1 MARTFLLARDA
12 APAPVYRIDY
22 ARALN
27 AAQHAAAT
35 APGGPTLVVAGAGTG
50 KTRTLVYRVAYLVES
65 GVAPERIVLLTFTRR
80 AAREM
85 LTRAATLLDGR
96 CEGVEGGTFHSLC
109 SRILRRFAPRLGLPH
124 GFSILDASDA
134 ADVLDV
140 LRTQAGHDRSK
151 TRFPRKGTLQSV
163 VSGARNRGQT
173 VDEALAERAPQF
185 AQHAEAVAEVA
196 RAYARYKH
204 DHALLD
210 YDDLLLETLRLFDE
224 HPDVQEAVAGA
235 MQHVL
240 VDEYQDTNP
249 AQAELVARFASVH
262 GNVTAVGDD
271 AQSIYGF
278 RGADVY
284 GIFAFPDRFPGTRR
298 VTLTENYRST
308 QPVLDL
314 ANAAQRLA
322 RRRYDK
328 RLTAAARTGGDL
340 PAVVAADD
348 ERTESR
354 FVAQAILQM
363 REAGTPL
370 ARMAVLFRS
379 AFHSFDLEVELGRR
393 GIPFVKYG
401 GMRLAE
407 AAHVKDVLAYLKVA
421 DNPRDAPAWMR
432 LVRLLPGIGT
442 QTALALAT
450 WLTAEPVLPRHV
462 PDAAL
467 PRLRRHARALD
478 AMLDLVHRL
487 RGAAPM
493 GDDGR
498 PTTDDDRQM
507 TDDRAEMAN
516 ARLELADDRLE
527 MTNDGVEMADDRSRM
542 ADDRLQM
549 AADPRQTTDDEQPTS
564 NDPRSTTTAI
574 EAPLGAQVEA
584 VLAAYAPLLR
594 EAYPEDHP
602 RRQQDLDHLAGLAAA
617 YPSRRMLLEALA
629 LDPVDVSALDAEHGP
644 DDEPPLVLSTIHSAK
659 GLEFDTVFLIH
670 LLDGSLPSQ
679 HSLGSDR
686 ELDEEVRLF
695 YVAVTRAERN
705 LFLSSPATQHRQ
717 RAGEF
722 FARPS
727 RFLDALPGDI
737 LEPMSLVETP
747 LPALP
752 APPPVPLLPG

>member
-1 MARTFLLARDA
+1 MARTFLLARDE

-163 VSGARNRGQT
+163 VSAARNRGQT
-173 VDEALAERAPQF
+173 VEDALAERAPQF
-185 AQHAEAVAEVA
+185 AQHAEAVAEIA

-204 DHALLD
+204 EHALLD
-210 YDDLLLETLRLFDE
+210 YDDLLLETLRLFDA
-224 HPDVQEAVAGA
+224 HPDVQETVASG
-235 MQHVL
+235 MHHVL
-240 VDEYQDTNP
+240 VDEYQDTNA
-249 AQAELVARFASVH
+249 AQAALVERFASVH
-262 GNVTAVGDD
+262 GNVMVVGDD

-278 RGADVY
+278 RGADVD
-284 GIFAFPDRFPGTRR
+284 GIFAFPDRFAGTRA
-298 VTLTENYRST
+298 VALTENYRST
-308 QPVLDL
+308 QPILDL
-314 ANAAQRLA
+314 ANAVQRLA

-328 RLTAAARTGGDL
+328 SLVASGEAAGTTAGEPEL
-340 PAVVAADD
+340 PAVVTAAD

-354 FVAQAILQM
+354 FVAQAILQL

-401 GMRLAE
+401 GMKLAE

-432 LVRLLPGIGT
+432 LLKLLPGVGGK
-442 QTALALAT
+442 TALAIAAWIT
-450 WLTAEPVLPRHV
+450 SETDLPFEV
-462 PDAAL
+462 PENA
-467 PRLRRHARALD
+467 PRLRRHAHAL
-478 AMLDLVHRL
+478 AALLALVRRL
-487 RGAAPM
+487 RSGDGADAP
-493 GDDGR
+493 G
-498 PTTDDDRQM
+498 
-507 TDDRAEMAN
+507 AE
-516 ARLELADDRLE
+516 
-527 MTNDGVEMADDRSRM
+527 S
-542 ADDRLQM
+542 
-549 AADPRQTTDDEQPTS
+549 
-564 NDPRSTTTAI
+564 
-574 EAPLGAQVEA
+574 PLGAQLEA
-584 VLAAYAPLLR
+584 VLAAYDPLLR
-594 EAYPEDHP
+594 EAYAEDFP
-602 RRQQDLDHLAGLAAA
+602 RRQQDLDHLAGLAAS
-617 YPSRRMLLEALA
+617 YPSRRALLEALA
-629 LDPVDVSALDAEHGP
+629 LEPVELSALDADGGGP
-644 DDEPPLVLSTIHSAK
+644 DDEAPLVLSTIHSAK
-659 GLEFDTVFLIH
+659 GLEFDTVFVIH
-670 LLDGSLPSQ
+670 LLDGFLPSQ

-686 ELDEEVRLF
+686 DIDEEVRLF
-695 YVAVTRAERN
+695 YVAVTRAERH
-705 LFLSSPATQHRQ
+705 LFLSYPALQHRR
-717 RAGEF
+717 RAGDV

-727 RFLDALPGDI
+727 RFLGTLSPAV
-737 LEPMSLVETP
+737 LEPMTLVESPSSARPPAPPART
-747 LPALP
+747 LPAAPPPPKALP
-752 APPPVPLLPG
+752 APPAPPPPRRRLAPVPPPMPDADAPLAF

>member
-1 MARTFLLARDA
+1 M
-12 APAPVYRIDY
+12 
-22 ARALN
+22 
-27 AAQHAAAT
+27 
-35 APGGPTLVVAGAGTG
+35 
-50 KTRTLVYRVAYLVES
+50 
-65 GVAPERIVLLTFTRR
+65 
-80 AAREM
+80 
-85 LTRAATLLDGR
+85 
-96 CEGVEGGTFHSLC
+96 
-109 SRILRRFAPRLGLPH
+109 
-124 GFSILDASDA
+124 
-134 ADVLDV
+134 
-140 LRTQAGHDRSK
+140 
-151 TRFPRKGTLQSV
+151 
-163 VSGARNRGQT
+163 
-173 VDEALAERAPQF
+173 
-185 AQHAEAVAEVA
+185 
-196 RAYARYKH
+196 
-204 DHALLD
+204 
-210 YDDLLLETLRLFDE
+210 
-224 HPDVQEAVAGA
+224 
-235 MQHVL
+235 
-240 VDEYQDTNP
+240 
-249 AQAELVARFASVH
+249 H

-278 RGADVY
+278 RGADVD

-314 ANAAQRLA
+314 ANAVQRLA

-328 RLTAAARTGGDL
+328 HLVAAARTGGDL

-450 WLTAEPVLPRHV
+450 WLTAEPVLPRRL

-467 PRLRRHARALD
+467 PRLRRHAPALD
-478 AMLDLVHRL
+478 ALLALVHRL
-487 RGAAPM
+487 RGDGRQTA
-493 GDDGR
+493 DDGR
-498 PTTDDDRQM
+498 
-507 TDDRAEMAN
+507 RA
-516 ARLELADDRLE
+516 
-527 MTNDGVEMADDRSRM
+527 G
-542 ADDRLQM
+542 
-549 AADPRQTTDDEQPTS
+549 DDEQRLDDGRARWVEPPPPPNTDDTALAPSDDTRSSSRDVPSPT
-564 NDPRSTTTAI
+564 NDQPPTTTAI
-574 EAPLGAQVEA
+574 EAPLSTQVEA

-594 EAYPEDHP
+594 ETYPEDHP

-629 LDPVDVSALDAEHGP
+629 LDPVDVSATGAEHGP

-659 GLEFDTVFLIH
+659 GLEFDTVFLLH

-686 ELDEEVRLF
+686 DLDEEVRLF

-705 LFLSSPATQHRQ
+705 LFLSYPATQHRQ

-737 LEPMSLVETP
+737 LEPMTLVETP

-752 APPPVPLLPG
+752 PAPVQGALLDGDRG